1 MFEASW
7 LLQFAVSMSMLLLLL
22 LLSSLS
28 LSLLLVLLL
37 LLLFLFL
44 FLFRFDCY
52 QCDHCLTME
61 CHEFMILIAS
71 IMTIPLAFD
80 ASDDVIIQVEVGHP
94 CCWGPSRQRF
104 VKGNGPGRSQ
114 YSKWRKTCKA
124 RIDPNESKSMVL
136 YFFADHGGS
145 LWSMRSGL
153 VFEVENPWFF
163 VPSLWET
170 MHFHG
175 ACEPV
180 RSQSPSGWTW
190 RWLRRESVGFRFHL

>member
-7 LLQFAVSMSMLLLLL
+7 LLQFAVSMLLLF
-22 LLSSLS
+22 
-28 LSLLLVLLL
+28 
-37 LLLFLFL
+37 LFLFL

-61 CHEFMILIAS
+61 CHEFMILIAI

-80 ASDDVIIQVEVGHP
+80 APDDVIIQVEVGHP

-104 VKGNGPGRSQ
+104 VKGNGTGRSQ
-114 YSKWRKTCKA
+114 YSKWRKTCKV
-124 RIDPNESKSMVL
+124 RIGPSESKSMVL

-145 LWSMRSGL
+145 IRSGL

-170 MHFHG
+170 VHFHG

-190 RWLRRESVGFRFHL
+190 RWLRGESVGFRFHL